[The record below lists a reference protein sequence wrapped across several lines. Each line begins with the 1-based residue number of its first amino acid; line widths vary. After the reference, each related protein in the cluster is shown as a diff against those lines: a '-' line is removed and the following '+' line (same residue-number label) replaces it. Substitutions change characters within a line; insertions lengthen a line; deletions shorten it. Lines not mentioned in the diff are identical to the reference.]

1 MRRAVIGFI
10 RSLGTTHP
18 NSQVVLNNYIAL
30 LLDLGRTENEIKA
43 QLLELVQWLHQN
55 GSS

>member
-10 RSLGTTHP
+10 RSLETTRP

-30 LLDLGRTENEIKA
+30 LFDLGRTENEIKA